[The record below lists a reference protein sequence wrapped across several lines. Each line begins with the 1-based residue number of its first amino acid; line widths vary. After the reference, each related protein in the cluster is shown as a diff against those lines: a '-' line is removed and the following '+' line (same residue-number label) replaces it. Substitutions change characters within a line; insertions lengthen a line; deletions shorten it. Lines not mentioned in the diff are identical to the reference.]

1 LAPLNI
7 TVDFP
12 SVFLAKAPQLFHPEL
27 FRDGILSGSISL
39 SETLQRPRI
48 VGDVQLVNGRL
59 SGDSWAPFNFIEASG
74 RIAFGGNHASLEFF
88 NAATKDVD
96 LSLRGEIDFE
106 NINEVTVRISGATP
120 IFDLTSHQIDC
131 VNKIIF
137 APAVLTLAPAV
148 VEFELRGGLFQ
159 SGWTVSL
166 HEGTGI
172 QSLAISDL
180 DGGARE
186 FPLCLGNSPEEKTL
200 LLGVLPRPETGAE
213 MTRPKRQKKR
223 R

>member
-1 LAPLNI
+1 
-7 TVDFP
+7 
-12 SVFLAKAPQLFHPEL
+12 
-27 FRDGILSGSISL
+27 
-39 SETLQRPRI
+39 
-48 VGDVQLVNGRL
+48 
-59 SGDSWAPFNFIEASG
+59 
-74 RIAFGGNHASLEFF
+74 
-88 NAATKDVD
+88 
-96 LSLRGEIDFE
+96 
-106 NINEVTVRISGATP
+106 
-120 IFDLTSHQIDC
+120 
-131 VNKIIF
+131 
-137 APAVLTLAPAV
+137 

-172 QSLAISDL
+172 QSSAISDL
-180 DGGARE
+180 DGGAHE